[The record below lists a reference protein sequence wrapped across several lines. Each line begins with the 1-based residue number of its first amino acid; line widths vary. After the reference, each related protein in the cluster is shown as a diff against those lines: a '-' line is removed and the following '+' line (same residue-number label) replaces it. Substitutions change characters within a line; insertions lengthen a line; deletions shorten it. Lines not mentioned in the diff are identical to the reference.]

1 LYSFARREARISEG
15 LRDVDPVA
23 VSHESEHLYILLNW
37 HEQDTREC
45 QSALPIRIEIWI
57 LPNDVH
63 DHFISHSMYHFSDM
77 PAQNSLL
84 MLVFDLIRK
93 VEKSI
98 NLRAYLLQVGKKGH
112 R

>member
-1 LYSFARREARISEG
+1 
-15 LRDVDPVA
+15 
-23 VSHESEHLYILLNW
+23 
-37 HEQDTREC
+37 
-45 QSALPIRIEIWI
+45 
-57 LPNDVH
+57 
-63 DHFISHSMYHFSDM
+63 MYHFSDM